1 MGTGPYKSDRIDK
14 NDSPGLPWGIL
25 RFITI
30 CKETTGEQ
38 MRMTKLRQKKIIIII
53 KIPLILANLQNSE

>member
-1 MGTGPYKSDRIDK
+1 MGAGPYTSDRIDK
-14 NDSPGLPWGIL
+14 NDSPGFPWGIL
-25 RFITI
+25 RLITI

-38 MRMTKLRQKKIIIII
+38 MRMTKLRQKK